1 MIRQSTKR
9 NAGPS
14 EPQAPSLG
22 WSYTSDAGH
31 EQETALCRM
40 IKEGFL
46 EEVAFGLDSGETW
59 DRAFWLWSWWDSCPG
74 FSKIQQEEAASGKL
88 PKVRLKVRWRCCQ
101 SINGVDSWGHF
112 SANGRHRFLITQVW
126 VFISVSERLQSW
138 NQKTVTPWKKSYD
151 KPRQHIKKQRHHFA
165 NKGP

>member
-1 MIRQSTKR
+1 MREGLAAKLAELKKKKKSNVEPLFKSCDRFEDDQTEHKR

-59 DRAFWLWSWWDSCPG
+59 DRAFWLWS
-74 FSKIQQEEAASGKL
+74 
-88 PKVRLKVRWRCCQ
+88 
-101 SINGVDSWGHF
+101 
-112 SANGRHRFLITQVW
+112 
-126 VFISVSERLQSW
+126 
-138 NQKTVTPWKKSYD
+138 
-151 KPRQHIKKQRHHFA
+151 
-165 NKGP
+165 